1 MFSFFSNL
9 GTAFFLF
16 APFSKPK
23 NDKKTLQDFTLFQA
37 LSLACFITSAVRK
50 KHKSFSKSKR
60 WFESLLIIE
69 PTVFLA
75 DFEWFWYWN
84 TAFSL
89 RDRMHQVVDVVWHGW
104 IMLDSFLRPETTTFI
119 WVPAESEHRRGVG
132 RKHFEPGWGPQSHRR
147 IMAGSQSW
155 HRLHFWSATP
165 LTFFCAL
172 SWLAFPKSRMSFS
185 SVTVLTVLR
194 LGMVHPS
201 LCLALVHSTSFT
213 TCNILPE
220 SHLAS
225 WRWLSDCASQ
235 GARDT
240 SKPSTW
246 GPLVIFSTFPGARPN
261 LRRGQSPPKDGS
273 LRVYACLHYLWQSPK
288 TIGDHRNV
296 NYREL
301 LVAKHHVFADCKG
314 WTLTGAVHSS
324 SVSSD
329 LTASTSMYQLMRQ
342 RSPYFDWNQ
351 QSQFYACNNYINL
364 AFVLGWSW
372 MCTCALVH
380 LPAGS

>member
-1 MFSFFSNL
+1 MVGLCWTHFSDL
-9 GTAFFLF
+9 KQRLLF
-16 APFSKPK
+16 GCPLNP
-23 NDKKTLQDFTLFQA
+23 NTGEEWVVNTLSRDGVHKVTDA
-37 LSLACFITSAVRK
+37 SWLAASHGIVYIFDPQL
-50 KHKSFSKSKR
+50 R
-60 WFESLLIIE
+60 WL
-69 PTVFLA
+69 
-75 DFEWFWYWN
+75 
-84 TAFSL
+84 
-89 RDRMHQVVDVVWHGW
+89 
-104 IMLDSFLRPETTTFI
+104 
-119 WVPAESEHRRGVG
+119 
-132 RKHFEPGWGPQSHRR
+132 
-147 IMAGSQSW
+147 
-155 HRLHFWSATP
+155 
-165 LTFFCAL
+165 FFCAL

-380 LPAGS
+380 LCTYLQVHNHEYTVKHGTLHDKF